1 MIIISIRF
9 TITIQFTAHTRE
21 EGNAITYVSA
31 DEQLA
36 FTSLK
41 SSFDYKSVIS
51 VNFEIHFSLADF

>member
-1 MIIISIRF
+1 MIIISLRF
-9 TITIQFTAHTRE
+9 TIIIQFTPHTRE
-21 EGNAITYVSA
+21 EENAMTYVSA

-51 VNFEIHFSLADF
+51 VNFEIHLSLLVF